1 MVRTEKIKEYDKI
14 YYQKNKEKLKEAQ
27 RKWQNENKEKYLKF
41 QKKWREENKEKL
53 NEEKRKWQKEY
64 RKRNKNIIQAYK
76 KSEKIKIPKNQKCE
90 NCKKELAIHKH
101 HEDYSKPL
109 NIKFLCLSCH
119 RQLHKDRRAN

>member
-1 MVRTEKIKEYDKI
+1 MSSYKFKFLASFSLMVISSYLFKDTKGDLIFLFLIFLWGISLIYFVIKWII
-14 YYQKNKEKLKEAQ
+14 YEEFKE
-27 RKWQNENKEKYLKF
+27 
-41 QKKWREENKEKL
+41 
-53 NEEKRKWQKEY
+53 EY